1 MAEPSP
7 NLQDKIEHLTR
18 ELAAKDEKIHELEL
32 TISKAETDRA
42 CDANDKSALCISRDQ
57 EGEYDDILVSS
68 GRANL
73 SSATLDVGSS
83 AKEEPCLS
91 PQSSTQI
98 RGLKKRMIMST
109 TNIEVPEEDLQQLRN
124 VCKDLIYSK
133 IQGMS
138 VISQACILLEEYKQL
153 LAGNMAN
160 ESTKPDDYLNK
171 LNSVLAHQQ
180 AKVQRCNA
188 LLMDI
193 EHSMDSLCESRSMHL
208 SYLAHGPQVSQSLPS
223 SHSSWRQRT
232 HYNYDLEHSREKNVR
247 FKIAQQPTAASVSID
262 TNRCKEVKIGSVYF
276 ALPTVLVLAG
286 ILVSLVIYLVLC
298 IV

>member
-1 MAEPSP
+1 MTESSH
-7 NLQDKIEHLTR
+7 NLHDKVENLTR
-18 ELAAKDEKIHELEL
+18 ELAAKDAKIHELEL
-32 TISKAETDRA
+32 TISKAETDRT
-42 CDANDKSALCISRDQ
+42 CDANDKSALCISRNQ

-68 GRANL
+68 NRANL
-73 SSATLDVGSS
+73 SSATLDVESS
-83 AKEEPCLS
+83 AKGETCLS

-153 LAGNMAN
+153 LAGNMTHEPA
-160 ESTKPDDYLNK
+160 KPDDYLNR
-171 LNSVLAHQQ
+171 LNSALAYQQ
-180 AKVQRCNA
+180 AKVQKCNA

-193 EHSMDSLCESRSMHL
+193 AHSMDSLCESKSMHL
-208 SYLAHGPQVSQSLPS
+208 SYLAHGPQLSQSLSS

-232 HYNYDLEHSREKNVR
+232 CYNYDSEQNRDRNVR
-247 FKIAQQPTAASVSID
+247 FKIAQQPAILSS
-262 TNRCKEVKIGSVYF
+262 NSSRCKEVKIGSIYF
-276 ALPTVLVLAG
+276 ALPTLLCLLG
-286 ILVSLVIYLVLC
+286 LLVSLTIYLILC
-298 IV
+298 LVR